1 MTRCFAM
8 PTATS
13 SVMVF
18 ALILAG
24 CGVTTYGD
32 EARRIVSENGAR
44 VADKTL
50 ENVEWYLCS
59 AAPIGSLRRKY
70 GSDPQLASAY
80 RALCV
85 KPGDEDVIGGPAADE

>member
-1 MTRCFAM
+1 MTRRFAM
-8 PTATS
+8 PTAAS
-13 SVMVF
+13 SVIVF

-24 CGVTTYGD
+24 CGVTPYGD
-32 EARRIVSENGAR
+32 EARRIVSESGAR
-44 VADKTL
+44 VADTTL
-50 ENVEWYLCS
+50 ENVEWYLCN

-85 KPGDEDVIGGPAADE
+85 KPGDEDVIGGPSTEE